1 MASNQ
6 RIKGVQAAPMLSG
19 ILPIIT
25 LNGVPLSWPVIST
38 ILGNSYF
45 FVITATLLSLF
56 LTGLCLIY
64 KYTPQMLN
72 DLRAFTNNDLADKG
86 LIMWMIFILL
96 IPLFFDVGPMMLL
109 FWWILFLWGYLIP
122 AEKRI
127 AFFFVFLIFM
137 SSWIAHIG
145 AGFITYTENQIT
157 RQIYT
162 TEHNLYNERDAAQI
176 ASWISAHPADAE
188 PMNTMALIEIHRS
201 NYSEAIRLL
210 NQSIDLNPGNP
221 RFYNHLGLA
230 FIGSGKSKEA
240 LKAFQNS
247 IALMPDNVVYHYNL
261 SRLYQSTYNFY
272 EGEKAI
278 ASASGIDA
286 DRVRRLLDEEN
297 TVGKTRYIQEC
308 SPLRLQLSRQMKPSE
323 ELRSVADALWSLAF
337 GMIPRKAS
345 IFLAFGCLVVFLIMS
360 YVPDDKFTKRCS
372 RCGKLHYSGART
384 TTGNPMCLQ
393 CHWID
398 VKAKKQQGSILH
410 HKREEIRKYKTFSYQ
425 KLLRLELMLP
435 GLGSFLTNRTS
446 TALIRISV
454 LSVSLVAI
462 ITGGQFIISFT
473 PVAIEYTGIV
483 RILGILSLGLLLIRA
498 YKAPPIR
505 YGV

>member
-6 RIKGVQAAPMLSG
+6 RNKGVQAAPVLTG
-19 ILPIIT
+19 ILPIIS
-25 LNGVPLSWPVIST
+25 LNGIPLTWPVIST

-56 LTGLCLIY
+56 LTGLCLAY

-72 DLRAFTNNDLADKG
+72 DLRTFTNNDLPDKG
-86 LIMWMIFILL
+86 IIVWMIFILL
-96 IPLFFDVGPMMLL
+96 IPLFFNVGPMMLL
-109 FWWILFLWGYLIP
+109 LWWILLLWGYLIP
-122 AEKRI
+122 SEKRI
-127 AFFFVFLIFM
+127 AFFFVFLILM

-145 AGFITYTENQIT
+145 AGFITYTETQVN
-157 RQIYT
+157 RQLYT
-162 TEHNLYNERDAAQI
+162 IEHKMADETDNVSI
-176 ASWISAHPADAE
+176 ASWISAHPADAV
-188 PMNTMALIEIHRS
+188 PMNTMALIEINRS
-201 NYSEAIRLL
+201 NFPEAIRLL
-210 NQSIDLNPGNP
+210 NRCIDLDPDNP

-230 FIGSGKSKEA
+230 FIGSGKTKEA
-240 LKAFQNS
+240 FKAFQNS
-247 IALMPDNVVYHYNL
+247 ILLMPNNVISHYNL

-286 DRVRRLLDEEN
+286 DRVRHLLDEEN
-297 TVGKTRYIQEC
+297 AVGRTRYIQEC
-308 SPLRLQLSRQMKPSE
+308 SSPWLQLARQMKPSE
-323 ELRSVADALWSLAF
+323 ELRSVADALWTFAF
-337 GMIPRKAS
+337 GMVPRKAS
-345 IFLAFGCLVVFLIMS
+345 IYLAFGCFLVFLMMG

-372 RCGKLHYSGART
+372 RCGKLYYSGAKT
-384 TTGNPMCLQ
+384 SSGNPICLQ

-398 VKAKKQQGSILH
+398 VKTKKQQNSILH
-410 HKREEIRKYKTFSYQ
+410 HKTEEIRKYKTYSYQ

-446 TALIRISV
+446 TALIRMII
-454 LSVSLVAI
+454 LSVSLTAI
-462 ITGGQFIISFT
+462 ISGGQFIISFT
-473 PVAIEYTGIV
+473 PVHIEYTGIV
-483 RILGILSLGLLLIRA
+483 RIIGFILLGLLLMRA